1 MSRGAAGLEPA
12 ARPAGLRRGARWR
25 ALRVLAALLVLA
37 AVLAA
42 GIALGMSLHDNPRP
56 TGPLTVERTIDPAP

>member
-1 MSRGAAGLEPA
+1 MIAGGAGLDPV
-12 ARPAGLRRGARWR
+12 RPAGRRRGGPRLALR
-25 ALRVLAALLVLA
+25 ALLALLVLA

-56 TGPLTVERTIDPAP
+56 TGPLTVERTVEPAP